1 MKKKQIAKNYIEE
14 RVNFKELK
22 DKINNDPWLK
32 KQSVGL
38 LACNGLVINYFDYN
52 LTVEAIAIAGYKH
65 PRNDRTWDTMHDIR
79 VELLEK
85 YL

>member
-1 MKKKQIAKNYIEE
+1 MRKKQIAKNYIEE

-32 KQSVGL
+32 KQSIGL
-38 LACNGLVINYFDYN
+38 LACNGLVINYFNYN
-52 LTVEAIAIAGYKH
+52 LTVEAIKEAGYKH
-65 PRNDRTWDTMHDIR
+65 PRSDRTWLTMNDIR